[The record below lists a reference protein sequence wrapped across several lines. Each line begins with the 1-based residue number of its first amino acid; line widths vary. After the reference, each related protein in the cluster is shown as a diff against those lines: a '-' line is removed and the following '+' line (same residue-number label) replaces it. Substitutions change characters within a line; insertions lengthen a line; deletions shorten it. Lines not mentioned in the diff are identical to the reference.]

1 VGAAQRH
8 QEGVIDVAA
17 AVFPD
22 IRDLALEGELLG
34 CGEKMIQGFASALKS
49 SKFKVQGSKFK
60 EWGAASYKAKPLFI
74 IYEIYE

>member
-34 CGEKMIQGFASALKS
+34 GGEKMIQGFASVLKS
-49 SKFKVQGSKFK
+49 SKFKVQGSRN
-60 EWGAASYKAKPLFI
+60 GARPPTKPSPFS
-74 IYEIYE
+74 